1 MTLYRRVYAWITDY
15 SEQTVPDSISEEAY
29 RETPRNFVLNLLN
42 GTSTKLA
49 EQLASPD
56 LVLVWLLSALGAPVF
71 FAGMLEPIRRGAA
84 SFPQLVVS
92 GRMRAYAKR
101 KWFWVGAGLVQAIAL
116 LIMLATAL
124 SLTGVWAGVVIV
136 LALLGFSVASGVG
149 SVAFKDVLG
158 KTIPENKRGQLL
170 GLRSSTG
177 GGLTIAAGLVLYGV
191 VSGTSQIWVF
201 VVLLGVA
208 AALWALAA
216 ALFWLIQEQPGETEE
231 EEDTLSEARSG
242 VELFREVP
250 GFRQFIVSRGLLLSA
265 ELSVP
270 YYALRAHQ
278 LTGVGEGFGLFIVA
292 LGVAALT
299 GSPIWGRISDRV
311 SNRIVMALGGVVGA
325 VAAALAL
332 SFGFFPTSATSPLLF
347 AFVFLVVGLARAG
360 VRVGRKS
367 YIVNAAPD
375 DERPLYTAAAN
386 TIAGV
391 LIFVFI
397 GFGAVAQVVGIDA
410 TLATLL
416 VFCLLG
422 AASAWRMPEAGR
434 MARSERDASASG

>member
-1 MTLYRRVYAWITDY
+1 MTVYKRVYKWVTDY
-15 SEQTVPDSISEEAY
+15 SEQQVPESISEDAY

-56 LVLVWLLSALGAPVF
+56 LVLVWLLSTLGAPVF
-71 FAGMLEPIRRGAA
+71 FSGMLEPIRRGAA

-92 GRMRAYAKR
+92 GRMRGYAKR
-101 KWFWVGAGLVQAIAL
+101 KWFWVGAGIFQSIAL
-116 LIMLATAL
+116 LIMLVTAL
-124 SLTGVWAGVVIV
+124 LLTGVWAGVVIV
-136 LALLGFSVASGVG
+136 LALLGFSIASGVG

-170 GLRSSTG
+170 GLRSATG
-177 GGLTIAAGLVLYGV
+177 GGLTIAAGLVLYGEI
-191 VSGTSQIWVF
+191 SGKSNIGLF
-201 VVLLGVA
+201 VVLLGIA

-216 ALFWLIQEQPGETEE
+216 VLFWLIDEQPRETEAE
-231 EEDTLSEARSG
+231 QDTLSEARSG
-242 VELFREVP
+242 LKLLRQIS
-250 GFRQFIVSRGLLLSA
+250 GFKWFIASRGLLLAA

-278 LTGVGEGFGLFIVA
+278 LTSAGKGFGLFIVS
-292 LGVAALT
+292 LGVAALM
-299 GSPIWGRISDRV
+299 GSPIWGRVSDRV
-311 SNRIVMALGGVVGA
+311 SNRAVMALGGVVGA

-332 SFGFFPTSATSPLLF
+332 SFGLLPASVTSPALF
-347 AFVFLVVGLARAG
+347 AVVFLVVGLARAG

-391 LIFVFI
+391 LMFVFI
-397 GFGAVAQVVGIDA
+397 GFGAFAQVVGIGA
-410 TLATLL
+410 TLTALL
-416 VFCLLG
+416 ILCLLG
-422 AASAWRMPEAGR
+422 SASAWRMPKSDR
-434 MARSERDASASG
+434 MVQSDQGVSENE